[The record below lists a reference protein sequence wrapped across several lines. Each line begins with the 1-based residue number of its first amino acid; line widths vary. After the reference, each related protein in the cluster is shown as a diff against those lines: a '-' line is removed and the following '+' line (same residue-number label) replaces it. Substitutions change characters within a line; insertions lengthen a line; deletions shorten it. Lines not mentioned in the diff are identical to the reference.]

1 MLFTQPNQAE
11 NNQSILI
18 VDDDEMILEILSKGF
33 EMYGLNVF
41 KAENGLDGWDLFKN
55 EPIEIVLTDI
65 RMPGLDGIEL
75 SKRIRNQAPQ
85 TIIAVMTGGD
95 AKFATE
101 LLNDGTANYLFMKP
115 FAISYI
121 CKNLIPEAQI
131 A

>member
-1 MLFTQPNQAE
+1 MNHDE

-41 KAENGLDGWDLFKN
+41 KAENGLDGWKFFKN
-55 EPIEIVLTDI
+55 KPVEIVLTDI

-75 SKRIRNQAPQ
+75 SKRIRNQSPH
-85 TIIAVMTGGD
+85 TKIALMTGGNAD
-95 AKFATE
+95 FATE
-101 LLNDGTANYLFMKP
+101 LLNDGTATYLFKKP
-115 FAISYI
+115 FAINYV
-121 CKNLIPEAQI
+121 CKSLIAV